1 MKEVTRRSALAIGAT
16 VTTTA
21 FLGWRLPAAA
31 QAYGATE
38 GNEIFPGVRVVTL
51 GTRDAMIKAY
61 KTVEMVDVVFQPGAE
76 FPVGEPMEHDM
87 VCMVTEGELQ
97 VKAGDMEFAAKVGD
111 VWSCGKASTTE
122 AAKNSGS
129 VPAIMRTV
137 YLKSA

>member
-1 MKEVTRRSALAIGAT
+1 MGGCHEGSNPQIGARHWCHSDDDRILGVEAARRRSSLRSDRGKRNI
-16 VTTTA
+16 
-21 FLGWRLPAAA
+21 
-31 QAYGATE
+31 
-38 GNEIFPGVRVVTL
+38 VTL
-51 GTRDAMIKAY
+51 GTRESMIKAY
-61 KTVEMVDVVFQPGAE
+61 NTVEMIDVVFQPGAE
-76 FPVGEPMEHDM
+76 FPIGEPMEHDM

-97 VKAGDMEFAAKVGD
+97 VKAGDMEFAAKPGD